1 MISVSAH
8 LSAEVAE
15 QVGRLARSATEVDG
29 VAALSEAS
37 RLALPA
43 PSPAG
48 THHVL
53 AESAS
58 AAGLLGYAQ
67 VWPDHSAELVVAPSA
82 RRQGIGTALW
92 EQCLETGAERVWA
105 HGDLAAARAFA
116 ATLGLEPVRSLLKMG
131 RPLTADDRSPRP
143 LPMGYASLTFAE
155 RAPLSADPVGELMRL
170 NAAAFADHPEQGR
183 LTREDLEARMAEPWF
198 DLTGLIYVVESD
210 AGGAED
216 SGEPEDPAAGPIAF
230 HWTKV
235 EPGSAAGEVYVVGVS
250 PAYQG
255 RGLAGPLTDLGL
267 AHLVERGCVEVEL
280 YVDGENTP
288 ARTTYERAG
297 LGVLTTDRVY
307 AR

>member
-1 MISVSAH
+1 MISVTAQ
-8 LSAEVAE
+8 LSAEVAG
-15 QVGRLARSATEVDG
+15 QVDRLAAAATEVDG

-48 THHVL
+48 THHIL
-53 AESAS
+53 AESDS
-58 AAGLLGYAQ
+58 AASLLGYAQ

-82 RRQGIGTALW
+82 RRQGIGTELW
-92 EQCLETGAERVWA
+92 EQCLEAGAERVWA

-116 ATLGLEPVRSLLKMG
+116 VARGLEPVRSLLKMG

-155 RAPLSADPVGELMRL
+155 RAPVAADPVGELMRL

-198 DLTGLIYVVESD
+198 DPTGLIYVVD
-210 AGGAED
+210 T
-216 SGEPEDPAAGPIAF
+216 GEPEEPAAGPIAF

-267 AHLVERGCVEVEL
+267 AHLAEQGCAEVEL

-307 AR
+307 AQPDKN